1 MCPPRDHEPEEYCMD
16 DTLTAALDDFAAS
29 SPILIALDFDGC
41 LAPFEQDPANS
52 RPLPEASAALAR
64 LGADPGVQVAL
75 VSGRPAADL
84 LTLATPPAGAWL
96 VGSHGGQTGE
106 VRADGTLELDPFQ
119 LTTAQAEAR
128 SAVADA
134 LAELAAAYPGA
145 WVENKP
151 AAAALHTRGLDP
163 AAADEALDA
172 AMAGPG
178 AWPGVHPIRGNQVAE
193 LTVLEVTKG
202 QALERLRARL
212 LGDTT
217 AAPREASAP
226 GDATSAVGLRVLYAG
241 DDVTDETALAT
252 LREGDVGVKVG
263 DAQTVAD
270 HRVADERAVARM
282 LSHLADRRASSTT
295 T

>member
-1 MCPPRDHEPEEYCMD
+1 MH

-52 RPLPEASAALAR
+52 RPLPESSAALAR
-64 LGADPGVQVAL
+64 LGADPGVQLAL

-84 LTLATPPAGAWL
+84 LTLATPSAGTWL

-106 VRADGTLELDPFQ
+106 VRADGTLHLDPFE
-119 LTTAQAEAR
+119 LTTAQAELR

-151 AAAALHTRGLDP
+151 AAAALHTRGLS
-163 AAADEALDA
+163 AEAADEALDA

-178 AWPGVHPIRGNQVAE
+178 GWPGVHPIRGNQVAE
-193 LTVLEVTKG
+193 LAVLEVTKG

-212 LGDTT
+212 LGGPP
-217 AAPREASAP
+217 AAPREVSEP
-226 GDATSAVGLRVLYAG
+226 GEATSAVGPRVLYAG

-252 LREGDVGVKVG
+252 LRDGDVGVKVG
-263 DAQTVAD
+263 DAPTVAG
-270 HRVADERAVARM
+270 HRVPDERAVARM
-282 LSHLADRRASSTT
+282 LTHLADRRATQIT
-295 T
+295 P